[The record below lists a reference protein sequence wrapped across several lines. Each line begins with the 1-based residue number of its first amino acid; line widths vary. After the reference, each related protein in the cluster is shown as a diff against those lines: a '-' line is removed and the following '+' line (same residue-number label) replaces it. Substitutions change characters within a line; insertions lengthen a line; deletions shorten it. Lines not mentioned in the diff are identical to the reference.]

1 MLSGD
6 IGLQRSVAMPESQ
19 VDKRSNYL
27 DSAILNPLRGLVEL
41 SPALQQATGQLPR
54 FDIVLDANI
63 AIGDLLHKH
72 RNPHLEQTALQEVV
86 KSGVVRLYAPNW
98 LETEMLSSTIPQVSQ
113 KYKIPQETLFSS
125 WESYKAA
132 IIFDERFDQAQ
143 EVTTNSLDPKDAPYV
158 QLQNAI
164 SALGILSNDKDI
176 DALGGTRL
184 DRELVMTIRAY
195 ARSASYSV
203 SIKVGG
209 VVISNISLSIIRDVM
224 LFFRDM
230 ASRMPD
236 WMKLLL
242 LVGVFFVLAHP
253 ESRARLSAVIKSIGQ
268 GISEVWPD
276 IQQFLT
282 YASERVAEEQKV
294 LAELNN
300 ATKPYIGS

>member
-1 MLSGD
+1 M
-6 IGLQRSVAMPESQ
+6 
-19 VDKRSNYL
+19 
-27 DSAILNPLRGLVEL
+27 
-41 SPALQQATGQLPR
+41 
-54 FDIVLDANI
+54 LDANI
-63 AIGDLLHKH
+63 AIRDLLYNKY
-72 RNPHLEQTALQEVV
+72 RKPHLKQTTLEEVV
-86 KSGVVRLYAPNW
+86 KSGVVRLYAPSW
-98 LETEMLSSTIPQVSQ
+98 LEAEMLSSTIQQVSQ
-113 KYKIPQETLFSS
+113 KYEIPQETLFSS
-125 WESYKAA
+125 WESYKAI
-132 IIFDERFDQAQ
+132 IIFDARFDYPK
-143 EVTTNSLDPKDAPYV
+143 EVNSSCLDPKDAPYV

-164 SALGILSNDKDI
+164 SALGILSNDRDI

-209 VVISNISLSIIRDVM
+209 VIISNISLSILRDVM

-230 ASRMPD
+230 VARMPN

-268 GISEVWPD
+268 GIGDVWPD

-282 YASERVAEEQKV
+282 YASERVAEEQKA

-300 ATKPYIGS
+300 ATKPYIRS

>member
-1 MLSGD
+1 MPDLQGD
-6 IGLQRSVAMPESQ
+6 QSA
-19 VDKRSNYL
+19 NYL
-27 DSAILNPLRGLVEL
+27 DSAILNSLRQLIEL
-41 SPALQQATGQLPR
+41 HPALEQATGQLPR

-72 RNPHLEQTALQEVV
+72 QNPHIKQTALQEIV
-86 KSGVVRLYAPNW
+86 KSGVVRLCAPSW

-125 WESYKAA
+125 WETYKSI
-132 IIFDERFDQAQ
+132 IIFDARFNQPQ
-143 EVTTNSLDPKDAPYV
+143 EVNSSCLDPKDAPYV

-164 SALGILSNDKDI
+164 FALGILSKDRDI

-203 SIKVGG
+203 SIKVGA
-209 VVISNISLSIIRDVM
+209 VVISNISLSVLGDVM
-224 LFFRDM
+224 LFFRDIV
-230 ASRMPD
+230 ARMPD

-242 LVGVFFVLAHP
+242 LIGVLFVLAHP

-268 GISEVWPD
+268 SIGDVWPD
-276 IQQFLT
+276 IQQLLI
-282 YASERVAEEQKV
+282 YASSKIAEEQKA
-294 LAELNN
+294 LAELSS
-300 ATKPYIGS
+300 ATKPYTAS

>member
-1 MLSGD
+1 MPDLQGD
-6 IGLQRSVAMPESQ
+6 QNA
-19 VDKRSNYL
+19 NYL
-27 DSAILNPLRGLVEL
+27 DSAILNSLRQLIEL
-41 SPALQQATGQLPR
+41 HPALEQATGQLPR

-63 AIGDLLHKH
+63 AIGDLLYKH
-72 RNPHLEQTALQEVV
+72 QNPHIEQTALQEIV
-86 KSGVVRLYAPNW
+86 KSGVVRLYAPSW

-113 KYKIPQETLFSS
+113 KFKIPQETLFSS
-125 WESYKAA
+125 WETYKSI
-132 IIFDERFDQAQ
+132 IIFDARFNQPQ
-143 EVTTNSLDPKDAPYV
+143 EVNASCLDPKDAPYV
-158 QLQNAI
+158 QLQKAI
-164 SALGILSNDKDI
+164 FALGILSKDRDI

-195 ARSASYSV
+195 ARSASHSV

-209 VVISNISLSIIRDVM
+209 VVISNISLSVLKDVM

-230 ASRMPD
+230 VARMPD

-268 GISEVWPD
+268 GIGDVWPD
-276 IQQFLT
+276 IQQFLI
-282 YASERVAEEQKV
+282 YASERVAEEQKA

-300 ATKPYIGS
+300 ATKPYIRS

>member
-1 MLSGD
+1 MPDLQGD
-6 IGLQRSVAMPESQ
+6 QSA
-19 VDKRSNYL
+19 NYL
-27 DSAILNPLRGLVEL
+27 DSAILNSLRQLIEL
-41 SPALQQATGQLPR
+41 RPALEQVTGQLPR

-72 RNPHLEQTALQEVV
+72 RYPHIEQTVLQEVV
-86 KSGVVRLYAPNW
+86 KSGVVRLYAPSW
-98 LETEMLSSTIPQVSQ
+98 LETEMLSSTIPQISE
-113 KYKIPQETLFSS
+113 KFKIPQETLFSS

-253 ESRARLSAVIKSIGQ
+253 ESRARLGAVIKSIGQ
-268 GISEVWPD
+268 GIGDVWPD
-276 IQQFLT
+276 IQEFLV
-282 YASERVAEEQKV
+282 YASERVAEEQKALV
-294 LAELNN
+294 KLNN
-300 ATKPYIGS
+300 ATKPYTGS

>member
-1 MLSGD
+1 MPDLQGD
-6 IGLQRSVAMPESQ
+6 QN
-19 VDKRSNYL
+19 SNYL
-27 DSAILNPLRGLVEL
+27 DSAILNSLRGLIEL
-41 SPALQQATGQLPR
+41 YPALQQATGQLPR
-54 FDIVLDANI
+54 YDIVLDANI

-72 RNPHLEQTALQEVV
+72 QNPHLKQTALEEVV
-86 KSGVVRLYAPNW
+86 KSGVVRLYAPSW

-113 KYKIPQETLFSS
+113 KKKIPQETLRSS
-125 WESYKAA
+125 WESYKEI
-132 IIFDERFDQAQ
+132 IIFDARFDQPH
-143 EVTTNSLDPKDAPYV
+143 EVFTPGLDTKDLPYIE
-158 QLQNAI
+158 LQKLLM
-164 SALGILSNDKDI
+164 ALGILSKDKDI

-184 DRELVMTIRAY
+184 DPQLVLTIRAY

-209 VVISNISLSIIRDVM
+209 VVISNISLSVLRDVM

-230 ASRMPD
+230 VSRMPD

-242 LVGVFFVLAHP
+242 LIGGCFVLAHP

-268 GISEVWPD
+268 GIGDVWPD
-276 IQQFLT
+276 IQQFLI
-282 YASERVAEEQKV
+282 YASDKVAEEQKA